1 MNHVTTIK
9 MLKVAGPSAET
20 ELFAEEEL
28 QLELYGDGSLQ
39 IIKTPDEQ
47 SFFIAP
53 DEAKKLI
60 AGLQKGLIK
69 VVSSSGMS

>member
-28 QLELYGDGSLQ
+28 QLELYGDGSCRL
-39 IIKTPDEQ
+39 
-47 SFFIAP
+47 
-53 DEAKKLI
+53 
-60 AGLQKGLIK
+60 
-69 VVSSSGMS
+69 